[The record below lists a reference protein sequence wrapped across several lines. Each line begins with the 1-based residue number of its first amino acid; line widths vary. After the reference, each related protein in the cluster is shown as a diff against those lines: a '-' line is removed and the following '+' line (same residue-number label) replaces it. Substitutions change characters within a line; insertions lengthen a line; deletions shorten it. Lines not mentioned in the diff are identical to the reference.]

1 MSNPIIWLEDC
12 PQSIISPMDGT
23 FLQDTYIQYTSA
35 NLGVESDGMLVDPGH
50 KVPTPAL
57 Y

>member
-1 MSNPIIWLEDC
+1 
-12 PQSIISPMDGT
+12 MDGT